1 MNIEERNQE
10 LKKMCKQMKLIL
22 YVGLI
27 VISAGLVY
35 TAFDVNNFNKEV
47 KSLCDKLLK
56 DAGIHKIVSLVIV
69 DDKAGPEMVFL
80 ADYVGEQVLI
90 KDKDIHWKTEQ
101 PGMLRE
107 AEKLRVKT
115 LYWSAD
121 SKMYEVLE
129 D

>member
-56 DAGIHKIVSLVIV
+56 DAGIHKNCKS
-69 DDKAGPEMVFL
+69 G
-80 ADYVGEQVLI
+80 
-90 KDKDIHWKTEQ
+90 H
-101 PGMLRE
+101 R
-107 AEKLRVKT
+107 R
-115 LYWSAD
+115 
-121 SKMYEVLE
+121 
-129 D
+129 